1 MPGKKDYVSIARNVH
16 VQKRLILSNL
26 RELFVDFKTEY
37 PNLKVRTIDTFLIN
51 LRNIL
56 KHIYNLL

>member
-26 RELFVDFKTEY
+26 RELFVEFKTEY
-37 PNLKVRTIDTFLIN
+37 PNLKIRTIDTFLIN